1 MSGGTDLSAAYL
13 LHYTAHRDSSF
24 IADFF
29 TLNSGLVTL
38 YARGARSG
46 KNRPLYQPFRPL
58 FVSWTGDRELKTLT
72 GIEASGTPIDFN
84 DTAMA
89 CAYYF
94 NELMLRLLPKFVSQ
108 PELFGHYLL
117 ALQGL
122 EEGEGDSTEARL
134 ASLEPC
140 LRLFELALLDAIGVA
155 PDFGA
160 CANDGQTPVAAS
172 RYRFYPSLGR
182 AAELFSDQPDCDPYE
197 IHREGLI
204 RNDAG
209 VEVSGRSL
217 LALAAVDLETIEDDN
232 PDNANEKSA
241 SVLPDVKRI
250 MRPLIRIQLG
260 DRPLK
265 SRKYFESLRRG

>member
-1 MSGGTDLSAAYL
+1 MSGSTELSAAYL

-29 TLNSGLVTL
+29 TLNSGLVTV

-58 FVSWTGDRELKTLT
+58 LMAWAGDRELKTLT
-72 GIEASGTPIDFN
+72 GIEASGAPIEFN

-94 NELMLRLLPKFVSQ
+94 NELLLRLLPKFVAQ

-122 EEGEGDSTEARL
+122 EQGEGGSTEERL
-134 ASLEPC
+134 TSLEPC
-140 LRLFELALLDAIGVA
+140 LRMFELALLDAIGVA
-155 PDFGA
+155 PDFGY
-160 CANDGQTPVAAS
+160 CANDGQAPDAAT

-182 AAELFSDQPDCDPYE
+182 AAEVFDDRPDYDPYE

-217 LALAAVDLETIEDDN
+217 LALASVNLNDEDARMN
-232 PDNANEKSA
+232 
-241 SVLPDVKRI
+241 VLPDVKRM
-250 MRPLIRIQLG
+250 MRPLLRIQLG

-265 SRKYFESLRRG
+265 SRKYFESLLRG

>member
-1 MSGGTDLSAAYL
+1 MSASTELSAAYL
-13 LHYTAHRDSSF
+13 LHYSPHSDSSF

-29 TLNSGLVTL
+29 TLHSGLVTV

-58 FVSWTGDRELKTLT
+58 FVSWAGDRELKTLT
-72 GIEASGTPIDFN
+72 GIEASGTPVDFN

-94 NELMLRLLPKFVSQ
+94 NELLLRLLPKFVAQ
-108 PELFGHYLL
+108 TELFGHYLL

-122 EEGEGDSTEARL
+122 QQGEGSSTQERL

-140 LRLFELALLDAIGVA
+140 LRVFELALLDAIGVA
-155 PDFGA
+155 PEFSS
-160 CANDGQTPVAAS
+160 CANDGKPPEASS

-182 AAELFSDQPDCDPYE
+182 AAELFEDRPDFDPYE

-209 VEVSGRSL
+209 VEVSGKSL
-217 LALAAVDLETIEDDN
+217 LALAAVDLDSDAARQ
-232 PDNANEKSA
+232 D
-241 SVLPDVKRI
+241 VLPDVKRI
-250 MRPLIRIQLG
+250 MRPLLRIQLG

-265 SRKYFESLRRG
+265 SRKYFESLLRS

>member
-1 MSGGTDLSAAYL
+1 VSGSTELSAAYL
-13 LHYTAHRDSSF
+13 LHYSAHSDSSF
-24 IADFF
+24 IVDFF
-29 TLNSGLVTL
+29 TLNSGLVTV

-58 FVSWTGDRELKTLT
+58 YVAWAGDRDLKTLT
-72 GIEASGTPIDFN
+72 GIEASGMPIDFN

-94 NELMLRLLPKFVSQ
+94 NELLLRLLPKFVAQ

-122 EEGEGDSTEARL
+122 EKGEGNTTQERL

-140 LRLFELALLDAIGVA
+140 LRVFELALLDAIGVA
-155 PDFGA
+155 PEFGY
-160 CANDGQTPVAAS
+160 CANDGQAPEGSS

-182 AAELFSDQPDCDPYE
+182 AAELFEDRPDYDPYD

-209 VEVSGRSL
+209 VEVSGKSL
-217 LALAAVDLETIEDDN
+217 LALAAVDIESDAARQD
-232 PDNANEKSA
+232 
-241 SVLPDVKRI
+241 VLPDVKRI
-250 MRPLIRIQLG
+250 MRPLLRIQLG

-265 SRKYFESLRRG
+265 SRKYFESLLRS

>member
-1 MSGGTDLSAAYL
+1 VSGSTELSAAYL
-13 LHYTAHRDSSF
+13 LHYSAHSDSSF
-24 IADFF
+24 ISDFF

-58 FVSWTGDRELKTLT
+58 YVAWAGDRDLKTLT
-72 GIEASGTPIDFN
+72 GIEPSGVPIDFN

-94 NELMLRLLPKFVSQ
+94 NELLLRLLPKFVAQ

-117 ALQGL
+117 ALQSL
-122 EEGEGDSTEARL
+122 EQGEGNTTAERL
-134 ASLEPC
+134 ASHEPC
-140 LRLFELALLDAIGVA
+140 LRKFELALLDTIGVA
-155 PDFGA
+155 PDFGY
-160 CANDGQTPVAAS
+160 CANNGEIPEASS

-182 AAELFSDQPDCDPYE
+182 AAQLFEGRPDYDPYE

-209 VEVSGRSL
+209 VEVSGKSL
-217 LALAAVDLETIEDDN
+217 LALASVDIEGDDARQ
-232 PDNANEKSA
+232 D
-241 SVLPDVKRI
+241 VLPDVKRI

-265 SRKYFESLRRG
+265 SRKYFESLLRG